1 MEKKKDAF
9 YFSHDS
15 NAKDDFKCMLLI
27 EELGLEGYGIFWILV
42 ETLREQD
49 SFKYPIRLLPSLSRK
64 YNTTLTKM
72 EVVIR
77 NYNLFQIDQEN
88 FFFSESLNRRM
99 ALMDKAREQRKLA
112 GIASGKARKKNK
124 IERPLNECSTDD
136 EQIKEKKVKENKQKE
151 IKFSF
156 EAEAEKFEQ
165 LNQHLLSKQLSKDLN
180 VEKLENLAQANI
192 HNQAIELGI

>member
-49 SFKYPIRLLPSLSRK
+49 CFKYPIRLLPSLSRK

-77 NYNLFQIDQEN
+77 NYNLFQIDEEN
-88 FFFSESLNRRM
+88 FFFSQSLNRRM
-99 ALMDKAREQRKLA
+99 SLMDKAREQRKLA
-112 GIASGKARKKNK
+112 GIASGKARKKNE

-136 EQIKEKKVKENKQKE
+136 EQIKEKKENKQKE
-151 IKFSF
+151 INFYQ
-156 EAEAEKFEQ
+156 EDENEKYQKINEI
-165 LNQHLLSKQLSKDLN
+165 LINKQHAKDIKL
-180 VEKLENLAQANI
+180 EKLENLASSSKENEI
-192 HNQAIELGI
+192 LI

>member
-49 SFKYPIRLLPSLSRK
+49 CFKYPIRLLPSLSRK

-77 NYNLFQIDQEN
+77 NYNLFQIDEEN
-88 FFFSESLNRRM
+88 FFFSQSLNRRM
-99 ALMDKAREQRKLA
+99 SLMDKAREQRKLA
-112 GIASGKARKKNK
+112 GIASGKARKKNE

-136 EQIKEKKVKENKQKE
+136 EQIKEKKVKETKQKE
-151 IKFSF
+151 INFYQ
-156 EAEAEKFEQ
+156 EDENEKYQKINEI
-165 LNQHLLSKQLSKDLN
+165 LINKQHAKDRKL
-180 VEKLENLAQANI
+180 EKLENLASSSKENEI
-192 HNQAIELGI
+192 LI

>member
-9 YFSHDS
+9 YFSHDA

-49 SFKYPIRLLPSLSRK
+49 CFKYPIRLLPSLSRK

-77 NYNLFQIDQEN
+77 NYSLFQIDEEN
-88 FFFSESLNRRM
+88 FFFSQSLNRRM
-99 ALMDKAREQRKLA
+99 SLMDKAREQRKLA
-112 GIASGKARKKNK
+112 GIASGKARKKNE

-136 EQIKEKKVKENKQKE
+136 EQIKEKKVKETKQKE
-151 IKFSF
+151 INFYQ
-156 EAEAEKFEQ
+156 EDENEKWQ
-165 LNQHLLSKQLSKDLN
+165 KLNQLLINKQHEKDRKL
-180 VEKLENLAQANI
+180 EKLENLAISKENEI
-192 HNQAIELGI
+192 LI

>member
-9 YFSHDS
+9 YFSHDA

-49 SFKYPIRLLPSLSRK
+49 CFKYPIRLLPSLSRK

-72 EVVIR
+72 EVVIK
-77 NYNLFQIDQEN
+77 NYNLFQIDEEN
-88 FFFSESLNRRM
+88 FFFSQSLNRRM

-124 IERPLNECSTDD
+124 IEQPLNESSTED
-136 EQIKEKKVKENKQKE
+136 EQIKEKKVKETKQKE
-151 IKFSF
+151 INFYQ
-156 EAEAEKFEQ
+156 EDENEKYQKINEI
-165 LNQHLLSKQLSKDLN
+165 LINKQHAKDRKL
-180 VEKLENLAQANI
+180 EKLENLASSSKENEI
-192 HNQAIELGI
+192 LI

>member
-9 YFSHDS
+9 YFSHDA

-49 SFKYPIRLLPSLSRK
+49 CFKYPIRLLPSLSRK

-77 NYNLFQIDQEN
+77 NYNLFQIDEEN
-88 FFFSESLNRRM
+88 FFFSQSLNRRM
-99 ALMDKAREQRKLA
+99 LLMDKAREQRKLA
-112 GIASGKARKKNK
+112 GIASGKARKKNE

-136 EQIKEKKVKENKQKE
+136 EQIKKKKENKQKE
-151 IKFSF
+151 INFYQ
-156 EAEAEKFEQ
+156 EDENEKYQKINEI
-165 LNQHLLSKQLSKDLN
+165 LINKQHSKDRKL
-180 VEKLENLAQANI
+180 EKLENLASSSKENEI
-192 HNQAIELGI
+192 LI

>member
-9 YFSHDS
+9 YFSHDA

-49 SFKYPIRLLPSLSRK
+49 CFKYPIRLLPSLSRK

-77 NYNLFQIDQEN
+77 NYNLFQIDEEN
-88 FFFSESLNRRM
+88 FFFSQSLNRRM
-99 ALMDKAREQRKLA
+99 LLMDKAREQRKLA
-112 GIASGKARKKNK
+112 GIASGKARKKNE

-136 EQIKEKKVKENKQKE
+136 EQRKENKVKENKQKE
-151 IKFSF
+151 INFYQ
-156 EAEAEKFEQ
+156 EDENEKYQKINEI
-165 LNQHLLSKQLSKDLN
+165 LINKQHSKDRKL
-180 VEKLENLAQANI
+180 EKLENLASSSKENEI
-192 HNQAIELGI
+192 LI

>member
-49 SFKYPIRLLPSLSRK
+49 CFKYPIRLLPSLSRK

-77 NYNLFQIDQEN
+77 NYNLFQIDEEN
-88 FFFSESLNRRM
+88 FFFSQSLNRRM
-99 ALMDKAREQRKLA
+99 SLMDKAREQRKLA
-112 GIASGKARKKNK
+112 GIASGKARKKNE

-136 EQIKEKKVKENKQKE
+136 EQIKEKKENKQKE
-151 IKFSF
+151 INFYQ
-156 EAEAEKFEQ
+156 EDENEKYQKINEI
-165 LNQHLLSKQLSKDLN
+165 LINKQHAKDRKL
-180 VEKLENLAQANI
+180 EKLENLASSSKENEI
-192 HNQAIELGI
+192 LI

>member
-9 YFSHDS
+9 YFSHDA

-49 SFKYPIRLLPSLSRK
+49 CFKYPIRLLPSLSRK

-72 EVVIR
+72 EVVVR
-77 NYNLFQIDQEN
+77 NYNLFQIDEEN
-88 FFFSESLNRRM
+88 FFFSQSLNRRM
-99 ALMDKAREQRKLA
+99 LLMDKAREQRKLA
-112 GIASGKARKKNK
+112 GIASGKARKKNE

-136 EQIKEKKVKENKQKE
+136 EQRKEKKENKQKE
-151 IKFSF
+151 INFYQ
-156 EAEAEKFEQ
+156 EDENEKYQKINEI
-165 LNQHLLSKQLSKDLN
+165 LINKQHAKDRKL
-180 VEKLENLAQANI
+180 EKLENLASSSKENEI
-192 HNQAIELGI
+192 LI

>member
-9 YFSHDS
+9 YFSHDA

-49 SFKYPIRLLPSLSRK
+49 CFKYPIRLLPSLSRK

-77 NYNLFQIDQEN
+77 NYNLFQIDEEN
-88 FFFSESLNRRM
+88 FFFSQSLNRRM
-99 ALMDKAREQRKLA
+99 SLMDKAREQRKLA
-112 GIASGKARKKNK
+112 GIASGKARKKNE

-136 EQIKEKKVKENKQKE
+136 EQIKEKKENKVKENKQKE
-151 IKFSF
+151 INFYQ
-156 EAEAEKFEQ
+156 EDENEKYQKINEI
-165 LNQHLLSKQLSKDLN
+165 LINKQHAKDRKL
-180 VEKLENLAQANI
+180 EKLENLASSSKENEI
-192 HNQAIELGI
+192 LI

>member
-9 YFSHDS
+9 YFSHDA

-49 SFKYPIRLLPSLSRK
+49 CFKYPIRLLPSLSRK

-77 NYNLFQIDQEN
+77 NYNLFQIDEEN
-88 FFFSESLNRRM
+88 FFFSQSLNRRM
-99 ALMDKAREQRKLA
+99 LLMDKAREQRKLA
-112 GIASGKARKKNK
+112 GIASGKARKKNE
-124 IERPLNECSTDD
+124 IERPLNKCSTDD
-136 EQIKEKKVKENKQKE
+136 EQIKEKKENKQKE
-151 IKFSF
+151 INFYQ
-156 EAEAEKFEQ
+156 EDENEKYQKINEI
-165 LNQHLLSKQLSKDLN
+165 LINKQHAKDRKL
-180 VEKLENLAQANI
+180 EKLENLASSSKENEI
-192 HNQAIELGI
+192 LI

>member
-49 SFKYPIRLLPSLSRK
+49 CFKYPIRLLPSLSRK

-77 NYNLFQIDQEN
+77 NYNLFRIDEEN

-112 GIASGKARKKNK
+112 GIASGKARKKNE

-136 EQIKEKKVKENKQKE
+136 EQRKEKKENKQKE
-151 IKFSF
+151 INFYQ
-156 EAEAEKFEQ
+156 EDENEKYQKINEI
-165 LNQHLLSKQLSKDLN
+165 LINKQHAKDRKL
-180 VEKLENLAQANI
+180 EKLENLASSSKENEI
-192 HNQAIELGI
+192 LI

>member
-49 SFKYPIRLLPSLSRK
+49 CFKYPIRLLPSLSRK

-77 NYNLFQIDQEN
+77 NYNLFRIDEEN

-99 ALMDKAREQRKLA
+99 VLMDKAREQRKLA

-156 EAEAEKFEQ
+156 EDEAEKFKQ
-165 LNQHLLSKQLSKDLN
+165 LNEHLLSKQLAKDLSI
-180 VEKLENLAQANI
+180 EKLENLEFQKKENEI
-192 HNQAIELGI
+192 LI

>member
-49 SFKYPIRLLPSLSRK
+49 CFKYPIRLLPSLSRK

-77 NYNLFQIDQEN
+77 NYNLFRIDEEN

-136 EQIKEKKVKENKQKE
+136 EQRKEKKENKQKE
-151 IKFSF
+151 INFYQ
-156 EAEAEKFEQ
+156 EDENEKYQKINEI
-165 LNQHLLSKQLSKDLN
+165 LINKQHAKDRKL
-180 VEKLENLAQANI
+180 EKLENLASSSKENEI
-192 HNQAIELGI
+192 LI